1 MQLTDDE
8 KAILGWRRNGD
19 AVQMAMAILMDCEV
33 KFG

>member
-8 KAILGWRRNGD
+8 KTILDGGKGD
-19 AVQMAMAILMDCEV
+19 AVQMAMAIMIDCEV